1 MYELPWF
8 KTETNIF
15 SNRKI
20 QILLNLPEGDTYFRV
35 WIQLI
40 ALSVECND
48 RGRLEIGENNPM
60 TIQNFSK
67 IMGKSNKKIE
77 RILKK
82 FLELEM
88 LKKEGETFLIKN
100 WDKYQSIEKYEKY
113 QIQNKERQR
122 KYREKAKSENEKS
135 NVTITFDNA
144 EEKNKKDLKEIEDKK
159 NIGEEDKNGFRE
171 YKW

>member
-20 QILLNLPEGDTYFRV
+20 QILLKLPEGDTYFRV

-40 ALSVECND
+40 ALAVECNNK
-48 RGRLEIGENNPM
+48 GRLEIGENNPM

-77 RILKK
+77 KILQK
-82 FLELEM
+82 LL
-88 LKKEGETFLIKN
+88 
-100 WDKYQSIEKYEKY
+100 
-113 QIQNKERQR
+113 QNKKSYITIYIKWR
-122 KYREKAKSENEKS
+122 KVVQSGRKSGK
-135 NVTITFDNA
+135 
-144 EEKNKKDLKEIEDKK
+144 
-159 NIGEEDKNGFRE
+159 R
-171 YKW
+171 

>member
-1 MYELPWF
+1 MYEIPWF
-8 KTETNIF
+8 KTEATIF

-20 QILLNLPEGDTYFRV
+20 QIIQNLPEGDTYFRV

-40 ALSVECND
+40 ALAVECNNK
-48 RGRLEIGENNPM
+48 GRLEIGENNPM

-77 RILKK
+77 KILKK
-82 FLELEM
+82 FLELGM

-113 QIQNKERQR
+113 QIQNRERQR
-122 KYREKAKSENEKS
+122 KYREKHKSEVEKS
-135 NVTITFDNA
+135 NVIKMLDN
-144 EEKNKKDLKEIEDKK
+144 EEKKNTKDIENKKEE
-159 NIGEEDKNGFRE
+159 NIREENENGFRQ
-171 YKW
+171 YKI

>member
-40 ALSVECND
+40 ALSVECNNK
-48 RGRLEIGENNPM
+48 GRLEIGENNPM

-100 WDKYQSIEKYEKY
+100 SSKYQSIEKYEKC
-113 QIQNKERQR
+113 QIQNRERQR
-122 KYREKAKSENEKS
+122 KYREKVRSENEKS
-135 NVTITFDNA
+135 NVTVTLNNA

-159 NIGEEDKNGFRE
+159 NIREEGKNGFKE